1 MNWPTMS
8 DYQEAIQ
15 NPANCFSDPTLK
27 AGTAALNALGL
38 PQPVTGGF
46 CSVYQ
51 VTSGKTRWAVRCF
64 LHNIKDLRERYA
76 KISGFLRW
84 HRVKQMV
91 GFEYVP
97 EGILVRGTWHPVL
110 KMEWVDGETLNM
122 YVGRHVDDPQALR
135 KLAERW
141 TEVIDG
147 LEKAHIGHC
156 DLQHG
161 NVLVDKSGAIR
172 LIDYDG
178 MYVPPLRGHGS
189 HEKGHPAYQHPQ
201 RDGKDFDEIV
211 DRFPALVIQTSLLAL
226 AESPELWKRYYDDDN
241 LIFRRAD
248 FQSPDGAGVFHDL
261 EKLGGTVAEHAALL
275 REACKRRIADTPR
288 LRDVRVGKPKPAASA
303 GGRPSPAPAPAPA
316 PNANRNG
323 SGNGKK
329 ARPAPPPPKPAP
341 PPPKPAPVVAARAS
355 RSPVAAVAAVSA
367 SPAPR
372 NPAPAP
378 TAAAA
383 PARPAARATAAA
395 AAAAQPAPRAAVQ
408 RAPQPA
414 PQPAAAPKPD
424 LRLVRRGTGSAS
436 ATPGSGWSVEW
447 TRPGTMDETHIWQL
461 PVHGTREAPRR
472 ILGITFGTRQEKFVE
487 SYQEKV
493 EEHGPVVAGHRS
505 AITSLAFTADARLLV
520 SGARD
525 GTLRVWSVR
534 QGLEACAPLE
544 LRSGVVAMALA
555 PDRPVVAAALRD
567 RRLMLWD
574 FGPRRQVIHLRA
586 PDDSPLRAVAI
597 SGDGRLVAAGG
608 GRRNIYV
615 WHTDRGTAAGEVK
628 GTTGRIES
636 LAFTPDGSGLVCGT
650 HKGRLELYDRGVGG
664 SRWSVRTGVGRIV
677 ALCVPARSNG
687 VLGGAAEGTVACW
700 ALADGSEQRRVR
712 PILGRLTSLAVSADA
727 SQLLV
732 GLASGRACLT
742 AAGSG
747 GELGVLDGHPGAVTA
762 SAIAGVEKL
771 AATGTTD
778 GTVRLWTLR

>member
-15 NPANCFSDPTLK
+15 NPGNCFSDPTLK
-27 AGTAALNALGL
+27 SGTAALNALGL

-76 KISGFLRW
+76 KISGYLRW

-97 EGILVRGTWHPVL
+97 DGILVRGTWHPVL

-135 KLAERW
+135 KLADRW
-141 TEVIDG
+141 CEVIDG
-147 LEKAHIGHC
+147 LEKVNIGHC

-201 RDGKDFDEIV
+201 RDGKDFDVNV
-211 DRFPALVIQTSLLAL
+211 DRFSALVIHTSLLAL

-241 LIFRRAD
+241 LIFKRAD
-248 FQSPDGAGVFHDL
+248 FQSPDAAQVFQDL
-261 EKLGGTVAEHAALL
+261 AKLGGTVAEHAALL
-275 REACKRRIADTPR
+275 REACKRRLGDSPR
-288 LRDVRVGKPKPAASA
+288 LRDLLAGKLRPAKRA
-303 GGRPSPAPAPAPA
+303 GGKAPPAPAPTPA

-323 SGNGKK
+323 NGKDK
-329 ARPAPPPPKPAP
+329 KGRPALPLPKAAPAAAA
-341 PPPKPAPVVAARAS
+341 KAAPAPV
-355 RSPVAAVAAVSA
+355 PAVSA
-367 SPAPR
+367 VSAAPAGPTPR
-372 NPAPAP
+372 KPAPAP
-378 TAAAA
+378 AAAA
-383 PARPAARATAAA
+383 ASARPAARASAAA
-395 AAAAQPAPRAAVQ
+395 ATAAQPAPRAAVQ
-408 RAPQPA
+408 PAPQPA

-447 TRPGTMDETHIWQL
+447 TRPGTMNETHIWQL

-472 ILGITFGTRQEKFVE
+472 FLGITFGTHQEKFVE

-493 EEHGPVVAGHRS
+493 EEHGPIVAGHRS

-555 PDRPVVAAALRD
+555 PDRPLVAAVLRD

-597 SGDGRLVAAGG
+597 SSDGRLVAAGG
-608 GRRNIYV
+608 SRRNLYV

-636 LAFTPDGSGLVCGT
+636 LAFTPDASGLVCGT
-650 HKGRLELYDRGVGG
+650 HKGRVELFDRGAGG
-664 SRWSVRTGVGRIV
+664 SRWSVRTGLGRIV

-712 PILGRLTSLAVSADA
+712 PMLGRLTSLAVSPDA

-762 SAIAGVEKL
+762 SAIAGVEKC

>member
-51 VTSGKTRWAVRCF
+51 VTSGRSRWAVRCF
-64 LHNIKDLRERYA
+64 LHNIKDLRERYS
-76 KISGFLRW
+76 KISGYLRW

-97 EGILVRGTWHPVL
+97 DGILVRGAWHPVL

-122 YVGRHVDDPQALR
+122 YVGRHVNDARALQ

-141 TEVIDG
+141 AEVIDG

-201 RDGKDFDEIV
+201 REGKNFDESV
-211 DRFPALVIQTSLLAL
+211 DRFSALVIHTSLLAL
-226 AESPELWKRYYDDDN
+226 AESPGLWKRFYDEDN

-248 FQSPDGAGVFHDL
+248 FLTPDAAPVFRELEQMGGGVADCS
-261 EKLGGTVAEHAALL
+261 ALL
-275 REACKRRIADTPR
+275 REACKRRLADSPR
-288 LRDVRVGKPKPAASA
+288 LRDVLAKKLKTAT
-303 GGRPSPAPAPAPA
+303 RPSAAAPPKPAPAPAA
-316 PNANRNG
+316 NG
-323 SGNGKK
+323 SGNDKK
-329 ARPAPPPPKPAP
+329 GRPAPALPKTAPAVSAKRSPAPVEAVAAPVAARPAPQ
-341 PPPKPAPVVAARAS
+341 R
-355 RSPVAAVAAVSA
+355 
-367 SPAPR
+367 
-372 NPAPAP
+372 
-378 TAAAA
+378 
-383 PARPAARATAAA
+383 AAA
-395 AAAAQPAPRAAVQ
+395 AAAAARAPAVAAAAAAV
-408 RAPQPA
+408 ALPA
-414 PQPAAAPKPD
+414 AQTAAAPKPD
-424 LRLVRRGTGSAS
+424 LKLVRRVVTPAAS
-436 ATPGSGWSVEW
+436 ATPGTGWCVEW
-447 TRPGTMDETHIWQL
+447 TRPGTMTETHIWQL

-472 ILGITFGTRQEKFVE
+472 FLGITFGTRREKFVE

-505 AITSLAFTADARLLV
+505 AVTSLAFTADARLLV
-520 SGARD
+520 SGAHD
-525 GTLRVWSVR
+525 GTVRVWSVR
-534 QGLEACAPLE
+534 QALEACAPLE
-544 LRSGVVAMALA
+544 LHSAVVDMSLA
-555 PDRPVVAAALRD
+555 PDRPIVAAVLRD
-567 RRLMLWD
+567 GRLVLWD

-586 PDDSPLRAVAI
+586 PDGSPLHAVAV
-597 SGDGRLVAAGG
+597 SSDGRLVAAGG

-615 WHTDRGTAAGEVK
+615 WHTDRGTVAGEIK

-636 LAFTPDGSGLVCGT
+636 LAFTPDASGLVCGT
-650 HKGRLELYDRGVGG
+650 HKGRVELFDRGAGG
-664 SRWSVRTGVGRIV
+664 ARWSVRTGLGRIV
-677 ALCVPARSNG
+677 ALCVPARANG

-700 ALADGSEQRRVR
+700 DLADGSEKRRVR
-712 PILGRLTSLAVSADA
+712 PMLGRLTSLAVSPDA

-732 GLASGRACLT
+732 GLASGRACLSE
-742 AAGSG
+742 AGAG

-762 SAIAGVEKL
+762 SAIAGVEKC

-778 GTVRLWTLR
+778 GTVRLWVVR